1 MRSAR
6 SRSICSRK
14 GSRSR
19 SRSPSLKRSR
29 RGEGSNLKSTQSDNQ
44 GIDERRSHNRKSHDD
59 DNEKSIRNG
68 RKPGSS
74 HIVNAQSNGACHPR
88 GANHSRTYEKS
99 GERSPRG
106 SLHEDKEHTPARIM
120 DSKNNPNKNDNNK
133 GQGTASYQ
141 KTTEDN
147 GTIQDDFIDLFG
159 DDDLIEPAE
168 GEPIH
173 DSLAQNWL
181 KIVQKGLPYD
191 TKKELQ
197 KAYPIP
203 KNCITLNAPKLNDE
217 IKTILGTGRKKD
229 QYQAQNQTQLG
240 VAIGII
246 GKALTLMMKKHKPKD
261 VADIFEPIKDAC
273 RLLTDIHFNISKTR
287 RAFVL
292 PALDAKGRLVAEE
305 CLTERKLFGEDFTS
319 KLQKAQE
326 AQKTAKTISKKD
338 SYASKGETHNSSSS
352 SRHKKQT
359 SLNWKRPPKKTYQS
373 SSSRGATNN
382 QAHSRSTQL
391 ASNTRETPGEP
402 KMSKTKHESCEK
414 AIKELIKKGAISE
427 CEKEEGDFFSTYFL
441 RKKSSGEDRF
451 IFNLKKLNEHI
462 NTSHFKI
469 ENLKNVLALLSKND
483 YMASIDIK
491 DAFLSIPIAEEHKK
505 YLKFQFSN
513 KVYRFEVLA
522 FGLSPAPYVFT
533 KVMKPLLETLRSKG
547 FKSVAYIDDLLLI
560 GRTEKECQEN
570 VEATCNLL
578 KFVGFELNKKCQ
590 LSPQQKIEYLGFEI
604 NSVDYSL
611 SLTHKKIGTISNAI
625 KTYKEKEICSIRD
638 TAKLIGILIA
648 ACSGLRYGWVHTKI
662 LEREKYLALAR
673 LGENFDA
680 DMSITNEMRDELSWW
695 QSNIYSAK
703 NEIRDNKYVRE
714 IFTDASMSGWGAVCN
729 SEKTNGWWTPAEQKE
744 HINVLEMTAAHYG
757 LKCFAKHLQNCE
769 ILMRI
774 DNTTAIAGINKMGS
788 IQHKKLSAL
797 SLLSMNEISK
807 DAGISRYLKGIS
819 NQKPQKAKY
828 NYIWS
833 PKPAIEILSKNYPN
847 EDLTLETLTK
857 KVATLLT
864 QDFASAV
871 IQNSQD

>member
-1 MRSAR
+1 
-6 SRSICSRK
+6 
-14 GSRSR
+14 
-19 SRSPSLKRSR
+19 
-29 RGEGSNLKSTQSDNQ
+29 
-44 GIDERRSHNRKSHDD
+44 
-59 DNEKSIRNG
+59 
-68 RKPGSS
+68 
-74 HIVNAQSNGACHPR
+74 
-88 GANHSRTYEKS
+88 
-99 GERSPRG
+99 
-106 SLHEDKEHTPARIM
+106 M

-338 SYASKGETHNSSSS
+338 SYASKGETHNSAPAVGGPQTIKLIQEVPNSQVTPEVSYS
-352 SRHKKQT
+352 AGRLKDFVRKWKTITLNPYILSCIKGHKI
-359 SLNWKRPPKKTYQS
+359 PF
-373 SSSRGATNN
+373 
-382 QAHSRSTQL
+382 STIPCQK
-391 ASNTRETPGEP
+391 ETPGEP

-703 NEIRDNKYVRE
+703 NEIRDNKY
-714 IFTDASMSGWGAVCN
+714 
-729 SEKTNGWWTPAEQKE
+729 SETYTYSFN
-744 HINVLEMTAAHYG
+744 IY
-757 LKCFAKHLQNCE
+757 
-769 ILMRI
+769 R
-774 DNTTAIAGINKMGS
+774 
-788 IQHKKLSAL
+788 SAL

-857 KVATLLT
+857 KVATLLVLT
-864 QDFASAV
+864 TAQRIQTLSKIEIENIEFHQDTLQIKVPSKIKTSGRNRYQPFINIKFFQDKPNICVAKTIQVYLNKTSELRGQCKTLFITHKKPFHAATSQTISRWIRETLESAG
-871 IQNSQD
+871 INTEIFTAHSTRHAATSAAARRGFDIETIR